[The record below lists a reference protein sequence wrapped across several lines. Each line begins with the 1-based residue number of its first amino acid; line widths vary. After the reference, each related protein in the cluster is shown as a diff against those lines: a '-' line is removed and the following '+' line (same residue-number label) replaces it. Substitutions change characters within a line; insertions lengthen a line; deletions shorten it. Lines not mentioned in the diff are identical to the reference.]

1 MLSSRQFDVE
11 YREKRYERRI
21 QRQKPSKIKRQNM
34 NTMKSSIALIQEVV
48 WVVRV
53 LFSRNRFLGV
63 S

>member
-11 YREKRYERRI
+11 YREKRYERGI

-34 NTMKSSIALIQEVV
+34 NTMKPSMFLIQEVV
-48 WVVRV
+48 WAVRV

>member
-21 QRQKPSKIKRQNM
+21 QRQKPSKIKLQNM